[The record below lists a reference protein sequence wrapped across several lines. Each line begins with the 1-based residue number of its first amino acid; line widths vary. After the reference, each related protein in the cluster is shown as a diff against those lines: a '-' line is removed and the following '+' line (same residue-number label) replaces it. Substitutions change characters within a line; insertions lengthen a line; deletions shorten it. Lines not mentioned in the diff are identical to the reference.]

1 MADDDSL
8 FTRLRQAIRSEAP
21 IALATV
27 VQGPGTGAKLLVEP
41 AADGSHTSSGTL
53 GNRDLDRV
61 VVRDLIGELAAGTS
75 GVRHYGPNGEARQD
89 EVMVFLESFAPP
101 PQMLIF
107 GAVDFTAALSRVG
120 KVLGYRV
127 TVCDARPVFATTQR
141 FPYADEV
148 VVDWPHRLLEK
159 VGPRLGPRDAICVL
173 THDPKFDVPAV
184 IGAIKTARRLHRGHG
199 IAAHHRRPQRAA
211 AGRGRQRRGPD
222 PGAGPH
228 RARHRRPHAGGDRHL
243 HLRRDHRPPRRPP
256 GPVAA
261 RHQRG
266 HPYVT
271 VTVAGVVLAA
281 GAGSRFR
288 DGDAGAAGHKL
299 RADFRGRPVVSW
311 VLDTVLEVGF
321 NQVFV
326 VTGAVDLADLVPPG
340 VTEIHN
346 PAWATGQSSSLQVA
360 VAAADAA
367 GHGVIVIGLGDQPLV
382 PAAAWRSVGASAGPI
397 VTATF
402 DGERRP
408 PVKLARSVWAELP
421 TEGDAGARTLMQRRP
436 ELVSEIPCRGN
447 PADIDTV
454 EDLRLWS

>member
-1 MADDDSL
+1 M
-8 FTRLRQAIRSEAP
+8 
-21 IALATV
+21 
-27 VQGPGTGAKLLVEP
+27 
-41 AADGSHTSSGTL
+41 
-53 GNRDLDRV
+53 
-61 VVRDLIGELAAGTS
+61 
-75 GVRHYGPNGEARQD
+75 
-89 EVMVFLESFAPP
+89 
-101 PQMLIF
+101 
-107 GAVDFTAALSRVG
+107 
-120 KVLGYRV
+120 
-127 TVCDARPVFATTQR
+127 
-141 FPYADEV
+141 
-148 VVDWPHRLLEK
+148 
-159 VGPRLGPRDAICVL
+159 
-173 THDPKFDVPAV
+173 
-184 IGAIKTARRLHRGHG
+184 
-199 IAAHHRRPQRAA
+199 
-211 AGRGRQRRGPD
+211 
-222 PGAGPH
+222 
-228 RARHRRPHAGGDRHL
+228 
-243 HLRRDHRPPRRPP
+243 
-256 GPVAA
+256 
-261 RHQRG
+261 
-266 HPYVT
+266 T

-299 RADFRGRPVVSW
+299 RAGFRGRPVVSW

>member
-1 MADDDSL
+1 M
-8 FTRLRQAIRSEAP
+8 
-21 IALATV
+21 
-27 VQGPGTGAKLLVEP
+27 
-41 AADGSHTSSGTL
+41 
-53 GNRDLDRV
+53 
-61 VVRDLIGELAAGTS
+61 
-75 GVRHYGPNGEARQD
+75 
-89 EVMVFLESFAPP
+89 
-101 PQMLIF
+101 
-107 GAVDFTAALSRVG
+107 
-120 KVLGYRV
+120 
-127 TVCDARPVFATTQR
+127 
-141 FPYADEV
+141 
-148 VVDWPHRLLEK
+148 
-159 VGPRLGPRDAICVL
+159 
-173 THDPKFDVPAV
+173 
-184 IGAIKTARRLHRGHG
+184 
-199 IAAHHRRPQRAA
+199 
-211 AGRGRQRRGPD
+211 
-222 PGAGPH
+222 
-228 RARHRRPHAGGDRHL
+228 
-243 HLRRDHRPPRRPP
+243 
-256 GPVAA
+256 
-261 RHQRG
+261 
-266 HPYVT
+266 T

-288 DGDAGAAGHKL
+288 DDDAGAASHKL

-326 VTGAVDLADLVPPG
+326 ITGAVDLADLVPPG

-367 GHGVIVIGLGDQPLV
+367 GHGAIVVGLGDQPLV

-421 TEGDAGARTLMQRRP
+421 TDGDAGARTLMQRRP